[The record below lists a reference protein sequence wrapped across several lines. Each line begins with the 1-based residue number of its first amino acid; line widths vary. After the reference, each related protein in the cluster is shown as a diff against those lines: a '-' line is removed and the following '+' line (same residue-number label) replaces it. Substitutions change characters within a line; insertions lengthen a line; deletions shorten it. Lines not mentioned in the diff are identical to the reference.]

1 MNVRVTVVLTVVLS
15 SAPLVPAAV
24 GSSLA
29 LGAVGA
35 GCCEADVGA
44 SSASFAVVS
53 RFPWSDSRV

>member
-1 MNVRVTVVLTVVLS
+1 MNVRVTVVLS